1 MFEKTISVNLNVEGM
16 MCMHCVKHV
25 EEAIKSVP
33 GVKKVKVDLDA
44 KIAQAE
50 IVPSKTN
57 ASEII
62 AAIEK
67 AGYKATIA

>member
-1 MFEKTISVNLNVEGM
+1 MFEKTVSVKLNVEGM

-25 EEAIKSVP
+25 EEALRSVS

-44 KIAQAE
+44 KTAQAE

-57 ASEII
+57 ASELA

-67 AGYKATIA
+67 AGYKATLA